1 MARVPLEQPSYWP
14 RRERKDISVGLG
26 ALERALDARLGRL
39 RVAERV
45 AGECVE
51 EERLDSGKFN
61 QALGGL
67 LLAEAEGKGVEIK
80 AAAG

>member
-1 MARVPLEQPSYWP
+1 MARVTLEQRTNW
-14 RRERKDISVGLG
+14 RRHEREDDSVGLG

-51 EERLDSGKFN
+51 EERLDSGQFN